1 MLDQSSLIPIIY
13 IDSSKARKLDVFI
26 ALQKIYYQ
34 PSGYQR
40 TIKSLY
46 NVSKNSGYDF
56 TFDEVQDWL
65 ERQAIHQIHKPR
77 PKYIPR
83 VGFNSIT
90 KPNEVHQADV
100 LYMPYDKVGR
110 VTYLFCLNVVDVAS
124 RYKASM
130 PIGAISIKDRQGILT
145 SNTIARSLEKIYNNP
160 ECPLVW
166 PKVFLSDKGP
176 EFKGKCEQLLGEH
189 SVKIQKAKFK
199 RTMGIVKR
207 YNRTLTERLFHIQD
221 AHDLLS
227 LHLSARSRA
236 WVKNLPIIVKDINN
250 TVTRLIGLATIIA
263 IKNKQ
268 VYAKSSRRTQN
279 RLMGYDEDQLTYD
292 ILVRHLLEPSDLEGS
307 RRRAGDMNWSQ
318 QIYRIRK
325 ALIQKDQPILYWL
338 APSELEH
345 SRGAIDDNGK
355 GPERSFVNEE
365 LLIIPDDTELP
376 PQWVLKS

>member
-1 MLDQSSLIPIIY
+1 MPDQSSLIPIIY
-13 IDSSKARKLDVFI
+13 IDSTKARKLDVSI

-90 KPNEVHQADV
+90 IPNELHQADI

-110 VTYLFCLNVVDVAS
+110 VTYLFCLNVVDVVS

-145 SNTIARSLEKIYNNP
+145 SNTIARSLKKIYNNP

-189 SVKIQKAKFK
+189 GVKIQKAKSK
-199 RTMGIVKR
+199 RTMGIVER

-250 TVTRLIGLATIIA
+250 SVTRLIGLAPIIA

-268 VYAKSSRRTQN
+268 VYAKSSRRSQN

-292 ILVRHLLEPSDLEGS
+292 ILVRHLLEPSDLEGN
-307 RRRAGDMNWSQ
+307 RWRAGDMNWS
-318 QIYRIRK
+318 
-325 ALIQKDQPILYWL
+325 
-338 APSELEH
+338 
-345 SRGAIDDNGK
+345 
-355 GPERSFVNEE
+355 
-365 LLIIPDDTELP
+365 
-376 PQWVLKS
+376 